1 MPPKKPETRARH
13 WVFTLNNPSGD
24 DVVTL
29 NKNAD
34 LGQFKFYAWQLEKGK
49 DAGTPHIQGY
59 VGLHTQM
66 YFSKF
71 KSLLPG
77 NPHVEMCRDPKAAYA
92 YCQKND
98 TYVPGGERKSSDDEP
113 PSATDGIK
121 GNVWDRFAAAC
132 RVNGLEGERTFLDIL
147 RDYPILY
154 KEEKGTRK
162 LFEEY
167 CLPPLDVMDLSQDAP
182 VHAECYY
189 GAPGVGKSLTVKQ
202 ILHDTKTPFYRQFDG
217 KWFDGYNY
225 QKVLWIDDMEPGRF
239 KRAQFMQLLDRG
251 PCRVETKG
259 GHATARF
266 DSVFITSNYDPV
278 DWFMKEEKKFLKSEE
293 IGAATIRRMTVF
305 KIYKDIAGKIQIEK
319 QIMDQQQG
327 NTIPA
332 VAQATITALLKAR
345 QTAAKTASSPKG
357 HPSTPLST
365 PTTGSFSSSD
375 DTVDEHDVEMP
386 MPRFKRQMLERSAAT
401 AIEDSEALW

>member
-1 MPPKKPETRARH
+1 M
-13 WVFTLNNPSGD
+13 
-24 DVVTL
+24 VTL
-29 NKNAD
+29 RKKAD

-59 VGLHTQM
+59 VGLHAQE
-66 YFSKF
+66 YFSKV
-71 KSLLPG
+71 KGLLPG
-77 NPHVEMCRDPKAAYA
+77 NPHLEMCRDPPGAYA
-92 YCQKND
+92 YCQKDD
-98 TYVPGGERKSSDDEP
+98 TYVPGGERMASQDTP

-132 RVNGLEGERTFLDIL
+132 RVNGPQGERTFLEIL
-147 RDYPILY
+147 RDFPILY

-167 CLPPLDVMDLSQDAP
+167 CLPRLDVMDLNEDAP
-182 VHAECYY
+182 VQAECYY

-239 KRAQFMQLLDRG
+239 RRAQFMQLLDRG

-259 GHATARF
+259 GHATASF
-266 DSVFITSNYDPV
+266 DMVFITSNYDPK
-278 DWFMKEEKKFLKSEE
+278 DWFMKEEKKFLNSEE
-293 IGAATIRRMTVF
+293 IGAATLRRMTVF
-305 KIYKDIAGKIQIEK
+305 KIEKNITGKIQIEK

-345 QTAAKTASSPKG
+345 QTATKTAPSPEG
-357 HPSTPLST
+357 DPSAQLPIPS
-365 PTTGSFSSSD
+365 TGSFSSSD
-375 DTVDEHDVEMP
+375 ETVDEHDAEMP
-386 MPRFKRQMLERSAAT
+386 MPRFKRQMLEVAAAT